1 MAKVLGGGENL
12 SLHILLTLSKV
23 AEIFLIIRIM
33 MPYEANLLKYI
44 TRFNQAQNKAIEQAF
59 HWALDLTAIFPSF
72 GTAKMNVDIYKT
84 HSR

>member
-1 MAKVLGGGENL
+1 
-12 SLHILLTLSKV
+12 
-23 AEIFLIIRIM
+23 

-59 HWALDLTAIFPSF
+59 HCALTLTATFPSF
-72 GTAKMNVDIYKT
+72 GTAKINVDTYKT